1 VYPVDGMV
9 DTNSSSSA
17 LLHPKMVVGVEDVKV
32 LDAARS
38 DVGNRAF
45 STTIPLANWLAPP
58 YSVLQSQ

>member
-1 VYPVDGMV
+1 
-9 DTNSSSSA
+9 
-17 LLHPKMVVGVEDVKV
+17 MVVGVEDVKV